1 MLFIKK
7 CRNMSIIKVI
17 RFFRGKYMKWGRFQ
31 ISSIATKLMLL
42 IITIIV
48 GTGGIIG
55 GTSYFMAKSQLLDA
69 GKRDLQSI
77 VEGAYASL
85 ELLNEEV
92 EAGDLSLDEAKD
104 KARIILNGPLED
116 GEYAYENSHFTYK
129 ENGYVL
135 AYDADLVLQIHPS
148 KIGGAPADEQNSSN
162 RARIVAGGV
171 AGNEE
176 DHFVT
181 YSDQQSDGSFRDK
194 TAYVQYFEAWDW
206 TVGIA
211 VFEDEF
217 YEELDVLRYVILGA
231 TVAIILIS
239 SLIFY
244 VAIRKKVAMLKDVAE
259 ASTQIADGNVQVT
272 NLPESNDE
280 IGQLAL
286 AFNKMSLQLRELIEN
301 VQNTSDHLLDSA
313 NDLSAVSE
321 ETSASSEEIGNAV
334 SEVATGTQE
343 QANDLEDIN
352 YRVEILTKAIY
363 AMNDQSK
370 QMKNVTTNAEEVSTE
385 GIAIVGQL
393 QQSNAESLTSS
404 EEISTDIKN
413 LYEKTKEIFHIMET
427 IESIAGETNLLAL
440 NASIEAARAGEH
452 GKGFAVVADEIR
464 KLAEQSKDATY
475 QVREVVTAI
484 TSETEKTVETVGSIT
499 QTSQKLNE
507 DVLQTQSKFNQLSMS
522 IKEIGSALLVLD
534 GEIDKTTST
543 SQKISEG
550 IENASSVSEETA
562 ASVEEIT
569 SSVDEQINA
578 IANVANSAEKL
589 TDLNQELSDLLKR
602 YTI

>member
-1 MLFIKK
+1 MK
-7 CRNMSIIKVI
+7 
-17 RFFRGKYMKWGRFQ
+17 RGKFHL
-31 ISSIATKLMLL
+31 SSIATKLMLL
-42 IITIIV
+42 IIVIIV
-48 GTGGIIG
+48 VTGGIIG
-55 GTSYFMAKSQLLDA
+55 STSYFMAKSQLLDA
-69 GKRDLQSI
+69 GERDLKSV

-92 EAGDLSLDEAKD
+92 ENGDVSLEEAKD

-116 GEYAYENSHFTYK
+116 GAYAYEKSHFTYK

-135 AYDADLVLQIHPS
+135 AYDADLVLQVHPS
-148 KIGGAPADEQNSSN
+148 KIGGEPADEQNRSN
-162 RARIVAGGV
+162 RERIVAGG
-171 AGNEE
+171 ASANDA
-176 DHFVT
+176 DHYVT

-194 TAYVQYFEAWDW
+194 TAYTQYFEPWDW

-217 YEELDVLRYVILGA
+217 YEELQTLQYVIIGA
-231 TVAIILIS
+231 TTGIIIIS

-244 VAIRKKVAMLKDVAE
+244 VAVRKKINLLKEVAA
-259 ASTQIADGNVQVT
+259 ASTQIAEGNVQVT
-272 NLPESNDE
+272 HLPESNDE
-280 IGQLAL
+280 IGQLAF
-286 AFNKMSLQLRELIEN
+286 AFNKMSQQLRELIEN
-301 VQNTSDHLLDSA
+301 VQNTSNHLLDSA
-313 NDLSAVSE
+313 NELSAVSE
-321 ETSASSEEIGNAV
+321 ETSASSEEIGNAI

-352 YRVEILTKAIY
+352 YRVEILTAAIN

-370 QMKNVTTNAEEVSTE
+370 KMKDVTTNAEEVSSE
-385 GIAIVGQL
+385 GLTIVGQL
-393 QQSNAESLTSS
+393 QQSNAESLSSS

-413 LYEKTKEIFHIMET
+413 LHEKTKEIFHIMET

-440 NASIEAARAGEH
+440 NASIEAARAGEQ

-464 KLAEQSKDATY
+464 KLAEQSKDATH

-484 TSETEKTVETVGSIT
+484 TSETEKTVETVGSIS
-499 QTSQKLNE
+499 QTSQNLNK
-507 DVLQTQSKFNQLSMS
+507 DVLQTQSKFNQLSIS

-550 IENASSVSEETA
+550 IESASSVSEETA

-578 IANVANSAEKL
+578 ITNVANSAEKL
-589 TDLNQELSDLLKR
+589 TDLNRELSELLKR